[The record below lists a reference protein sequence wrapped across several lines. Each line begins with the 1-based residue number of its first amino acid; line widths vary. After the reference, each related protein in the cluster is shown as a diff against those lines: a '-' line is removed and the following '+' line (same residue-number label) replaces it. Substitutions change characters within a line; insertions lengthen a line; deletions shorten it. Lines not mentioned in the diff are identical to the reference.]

1 MAKIN
6 VLGFDVANLI
16 AAGEVVDRPA
26 SVVKELL
33 ENALDAGATQVT
45 VEIRKGG
52 IAFIRVSDN
61 GCGMD
66 AEDLTMSVLR
76 HATSKIAQAED
87 LDGIM
92 TLGFRGEALAA
103 ISAVSRMKI
112 YSKIHGADFGSQ
124 MICEGG
130 SVVGVS
136 ESGCAP
142 GTTVIVEDLFFNV
155 PARRK
160 FLKKDSTETVAITAV
175 MEKLALSK
183 PNVSFK
189 YVADGEVRFVTSGDG
204 DLNGAVYA
212 LFGRENASR
221 TIAVNREEDG
231 IRVWGCISEPD
242 NVRSNRNMEN
252 FFINGRYVKSRTAAA
267 ALEQAYKSRI
277 PPEKFPFCVLHIE
290 VNPAAVDVNVH
301 PAKLEVKFSNERVIF
316 DAVYYAV
323 LGALSSAGSRPEL
336 TLSRMQTKTPAP
348 KSASPFPAAAQ
359 AASRRISVSD
369 APQDGLRDPYTF
381 PLNDREISV
390 PRPAP
395 KQDFWTSE
403 EESRRMF
410 AAFVPV
416 GGESKINAVRDQVKI
431 PAPANVTPAAPAQ
444 SADTPKEIPRTI
456 PTDIPKD
463 TPTEPTEIPEMP
475 PIPSVPAAE
484 IRMETTAEVPA
495 QKEPAEETTEE
506 RETPPD
512 YVILGEAFN
521 CYVIVQMADRLIL
534 IDKHA
539 AHERILF
546 DELCANMKKKS
557 KTAQV
562 LLFPV
567 EIPMSEEE
575 IAVLEEFR
583 DKIEAIGFSFRC
595 GARNVS
601 VSATPT
607 EITREA
613 AADMISVLAGRL
625 ADGTGSVES
634 TEAEFFEAR
643 LYQASCKAAIKG
655 GRVYSLENIKWLCDR
670 ILCDPKEGSAIKTCP
685 HGRPVAF
692 ELRKS
697 SIERQFSRL
706 L

>member
-112 YSKIHGADFGSQ
+112 YSKIPGADFGSQ
-124 MICEGG
+124 MVCEGG

-221 TIAVNREEDG
+221 TIKVNREEDG

-323 LGALSSAGSRPEL
+323 LGALSSAGTRPEL
-336 TLSRMQTKTPAP
+336 TLSRVQSKTPQP

-359 AASRRISVSD
+359 AASRRIAVAD
-369 APQDGLRDPYTF
+369 APQDGLRDPYTS
-381 PLNDREISV
+381 PLNDREIDV

-444 SADTPKEIPRTI
+444 NMDAEEDAPAESAETQQV
-456 PTDIPKD
+456 
-463 TPTEPTEIPEMP
+463 P
-475 PIPSVPAAE
+475 PSPSVPDAE
-484 IRMETTAEVPA
+484 IRMETAAEVPA
-495 QKEPAEETTEE
+495 QKEPAEEPAEE
-506 RETPPD
+506 TETPPD

-595 GARNVS
+595 GERSVS

-613 AADMISVLAGRL
+613 AADMMSVLAGRL

>member
-33 ENALDAGATQVT
+33 ENALDAGATQIT
-45 VEIRKGG
+45 AEIRKGG
-52 IAFIRVSDN
+52 IASIRVSDN

-66 AEDLTMSVLR
+66 TEDLTMSVLR

-103 ISAVSRMKI
+103 ISSVSRMRI
-112 YSKIHGADFGSQ
+112 YSKVPGADFGSQ
-124 MICEGG
+124 MNCEGG
-130 SVVGVS
+130 SVVSVS

-183 PNVSFK
+183 PEVSFK
-189 YVADGEVRFVTSGDG
+189 YVADGEVRFITAGDG
-204 DLNGAVYA
+204 DLHSTVYA
-212 LFGRENASR
+212 LFGRETASR
-221 TIAVNREEDG
+221 TIEVNREEGG

-242 NVRSNRNMEN
+242 NIRSNRNMEN

-323 LGALSSAGSRPEL
+323 LGALTSAGSRPEL
-336 TLSRMQTKTPAP
+336 NLSRPAEKKMP
-348 KSASPFPAAAQ
+348 EKSVSPFPSAAQ
-359 AASRRISVSD
+359 AASRRDDVQSGGSSQGI
-369 APQDGLRDPYTF
+369 RDPYAS
-381 PLNDREISV
+381 PLSDKDIASAGY
-390 PRPAP
+390 AP
-395 KQDFWTSE
+395 GQDFWTSE
-403 EESRRMF
+403 EEARRMF
-410 AAFVPV
+410 AAFVPM
-416 GGESKINAVRDQVKI
+416 GGEPQINAVRDQVKI

-444 SADTPKEIPRTI
+444 SIPTEKKPEVMPEISPPDDEKTEAKTI
-456 PTDIPKD
+456 P
-463 TPTEPTEIPEMP
+463 ENVPE
-475 PIPSVPAAE
+475 AE
-484 IRMETTAEVPA
+484 IRVADPDENT
-495 QKEPAEETTEE
+495 AEETAEE
-506 RETPPD
+506 VQQAPPD

-521 CYVIVQMADRLIL
+521 CYIIVQMADRLIL

-546 DELCANMKKKS
+546 DELCANMKKKA

-567 EIPMSEEE
+567 EIPMTEEE

-583 DKIEAIGFSFRC
+583 EKIEAIGFSFRC
-595 GARNVS
+595 GERSVS
-601 VSATPT
+601 VSAVPT

-613 AADMISVLAGRL
+613 AADMMGVLAGRL

-670 ILCDPKEGSAIKTCP
+670 ILCDPREGSAIKTCP

-692 ELRKS
+692 ELRKT

-706 L
+706 V

>member
-33 ENALDAGATQVT
+33 ENALDAGATQIT
-45 VEIRKGG
+45 AEIRKGG
-52 IAFIRVSDN
+52 IASIRVSDN

-76 HATSKIAQAED
+76 HATSKIVQAED
-87 LDGIM
+87 LDGIT

-103 ISAVSRMKI
+103 ISSVSRMRI
-112 YSKIHGADFGSQ
+112 YSKVPGAEFGSQ

-130 SVVGVS
+130 SVVSVS

-183 PNVSFK
+183 PEVSFK
-189 YVADGEVRFVTSGDG
+189 YVADGEVRFITAGDG
-204 DLNGAVYA
+204 DLHSTVYA
-212 LFGRENASR
+212 LFGRDTASR
-221 TIAVNREEDG
+221 TIKVNREEGG

-277 PPEKFPFCVLHIE
+277 PQEKFPFCVLHIE

-323 LGALSSAGSRPEL
+323 LGALTSAGSRPEL
-336 TLSRMQTKTPAP
+336 TLSRPAEKKMP
-348 KSASPFPAAAQ
+348 EKSVSPFPSAAQ
-359 AASRRISVSD
+359 AAARRETESRGNAASGQTGI
-369 APQDGLRDPYTF
+369 RDPYAS
-381 PLNDREISV
+381 PLSDKDIASAGYA
-390 PRPAP
+390 PR
-395 KQDFWTSE
+395 QDFWTSE
-403 EESRRMF
+403 EEARRMF
-410 AAFVPV
+410 AAFVPM
-416 GGESKINAVRDQVKI
+416 GGEPKINAVRDQVKI
-431 PAPANVTPAAPAQ
+431 PAPANVMPAAPAQ
-444 SADTPKEIPRTI
+444 SIPEEEKESDAIPEPIPAADVKSDANRKPETKTAPIP
-456 PTDIPKD
+456 
-463 TPTEPTEIPEMP
+463 ETEIRVAEPEESP
-475 PIPSVPAAE
+475 
-484 IRMETTAEVPA
+484 
-495 QKEPAEETTEE
+495 EEEASQE
-506 RETPPD
+506 KQQTPPD
-512 YVILGEAFN
+512 YVIVGEAFN
-521 CYVIVQMADRLIL
+521 CYIIVQMADRLIL

-546 DELCANMKKKS
+546 DELCANMKKKA

-567 EIPMSEEE
+567 EISMTEEE

-583 DKIEAIGFSFRC
+583 EKIEAIGFSFRC
-595 GARNVS
+595 GERSVS
-601 VSATPT
+601 VSAVPT

-613 AADMISVLAGRL
+613 AADMMGVLAGRL

-670 ILCDPKEGSAIKTCP
+670 LLCDPGEGSAIKTCP

-706 L
+706 V

>member
-33 ENALDAGATQVT
+33 ENALDAGASQIT

-112 YSKIHGADFGSQ
+112 YSKIPGTEFGSQ
-124 MICEGG
+124 MVCEGG
-130 SVVGVS
+130 SVVSVS

-183 PNVSFK
+183 PGVSFK
-189 YVADGEVRFVTSGDG
+189 YVADGEVRFITAGDG
-204 DLNGAVYA
+204 DLHSAIYA

-221 TIAVNREEDG
+221 TVEVNREENG

-336 TLSRMQTKTPAP
+336 KLSHTQTKSSPE
-348 KSASPFPAAAQ
+348 KSVSPFPSAAEAASLRAAMQAAA
-359 AASRRISVSD
+359 RTGV
-369 APQDGLRDPYTF
+369 RDPYVP
-381 PLNDREISV
+381 PLNDKEIASARV
-390 PRPAP
+390 AP

-410 AAFVPV
+410 AAFVPM
-416 GGESKINAVRDQVKI
+416 GGEGKTNAVKQQIRI
-431 PAPANVTPAAPAQ
+431 PAPANTTPAAPAQ
-444 SADTPKEIPRTI
+444 PVPTAQESEEETQSDTAL
-456 PTDIPKD
+456 
-463 TPTEPTEIPEMP
+463 P
-475 PIPSVPAAE
+475 PSEVPIAPQAE
-484 IRMETTAEVPA
+484 IRVEECAPHSSEETAETLPS
-495 QKEPAEETTEE
+495 AET
-506 RETPPD
+506 ETPPD

-521 CYVIVQMADRLIL
+521 CYVIVQMEDRLIL

-546 DELCANMKKKS
+546 DELCANMKKKA
-557 KTAQV
+557 KTAQL

-575 IAVLEEFR
+575 LAVLEEFR
-583 DKIEAIGFSFRC
+583 DKIEAIGFAFRC
-595 GARNVS
+595 GERNVS
-601 VSATPT
+601 VSAVPT

-613 AADMISVLAGRL
+613 AADMMGVLAGRL

-670 ILCDPKEGSAIKTCP
+670 ILCDPKDGSAVKTCP